1 MCESYTSQLLRRVEV
16 QTRMIEASFGCSPWE
31 FKRRRHQAWLKRP
44 VAKFIRAIGK
54 QFEQLKDGHFTM
66 DDKAYIEIDL
76 TGLRE
81 DGDDE
86 NSLLFRS
93 LFVLPDHRN
102 QGLAAE
108 AIKRVTQVADATGCS
123 IIVVCS
129 PFEFQG
135 MSTDV
140 AGRRKFWL
148 EEATYAL
155 LDEDY
160 EEEQQRMADRF
171 QRVGFQRIAIPE
183 LLSENSRCTEHCFI
197 YLPEAAPDRFREQME
212 QRLVA

>member
-1 MCESYTSQLLRRVEV
+1 MFEPTPHIMDKVRLYEKLVE
-16 QTRMIEASFGCSPWE
+16 AFFGCTPWE
-31 FKRRRHQAWLKRP
+31 LKRRKHEAWLKTP
-44 VAKFIRAIGK
+44 VPKFFSAIQK
-54 QFEQLKDGHFTM
+54 QFKQLEDGHFTM
-66 DDKAYIEIDL
+66 DDKAYIEIDV
-76 TGLRE
+76 TGLSE
-81 DGDDE
+81 DRDHE

-129 PFEFQG
+129 PFELQNVP
-135 MSTDV
+135 TDV
-140 AGRRKFWL
+140 AERRKFWQ

-171 QRVGFQRIAIPE
+171 QRVRFQKIAIPE
-183 LLSENSRCTEHCFI
+183 LLSENSRSTDHCFI
-197 YLPEAAPDRFREQME
+197 YIPDKASERFAEQME
-212 QRLVA
+212 ERLVA